1 MLGHDGPTYF
11 HNVFTNRTRYALLL
25 VSKDYEQS
33 AWAQLERRFSQAREL
48 EGQYGVLI
56 PVITDTT
63 RPPWL
68 EGTRIYFNLVNRPFD
83 ELITIL
89 CEKVQVFRTTGLGNT
104 ALAAAISASLGKSV
118 SELSTADVEAIGKIE
133 VLSSNEMIS
142 SLAGVERCI
151 NLEVLRLRTIGLW
164 DLSPLQRLTRLR
176 VLDLGPIPSEVYAL
190 SGGHRGMTGGIQ
202 ELRPLAGLSQL
213 ITLGLRYQ
221 NIRDTTPLSTLRNL
235 RELDLSYNQIDQ
247 IYPGIL
253 CRDVSVLSLQMN
265 GLSNLEFLKELQCL
279 RWLFIYGNPL
289 GDLTWLLKATENG
302 AFASDGLICMD
313 APDASDIVGNEVV
326 AKLRERGVQVEFPDY
341 AGLWYSSW

>member
-1 MLGHDGPTYF
+1 
-11 HNVFTNRTRYALLL
+11 
-25 VSKDYEQS
+25 
-33 AWAQLERRFSQAREL
+33 
-48 EGQYGVLI
+48 
-56 PVITDTT
+56 
-63 RPPWL
+63 
-68 EGTRIYFNLVNRPFD
+68 LVNRPFD